1 MALTP
6 PVVLALAFI
15 QWCEVRRNGAISEEA
30 PAGGGLISW
39 HDAAP
44 AAHRRLAVVLGLWI
58 AFQSVTGLVL
68 LFRDPIEHWAHP
80 GLTRHGHG
88 DRGAAAALE
97 AVRRR
102 YPDKVVG
109 PLATPAV
116 SDGVYVIEVGD
127 REVYVDPARARI
139 NGSRDHEAGF
149 TALVER
155 LHRRFLFDSVAGLSG
170 ARLVALL
177 GLGWLVVS
185 LTGLTTA
192 RRTPRTLH
200 RTIGF
205 VVVVPMVLVV
215 VTGVRLAVPD
225 GSDRIWAALT
235 GGGHGRSDAPPQGVT
250 VTSGDRGGDP
260 LDATRILAAL
270 DRKYPDGLV
279 ARLLMPPPGDRTA
292 PVIAGVSL
300 GLDPGRGQHDYG
312 GNTVVFLDQFSGDT
326 LWEGRP
332 DRVPAARQAALL
344 WSRPLHTGAF
354 AGSVGQLVWGW
365 MAVAVVAL
373 GLSGWATRRVRTLDA
388 RQEEQRWRRQLK
400 RRRVLAR
407 QQRRRAARSGRDR
420 RQSSRRLGRRRKV
433 QARLGVV
440 AIGMDRTD
448 PAVAI
453 VPPEPAVEI
462 VPPEPAPEIDLTDAA
477 VEIDLTDAAVE
488 IDLREP
494 VRYESEITLESG
506 ETLESGIVG
515 PPPPD

>member
-1 MALTP
+1 M
-6 PVVLALAFI
+6 LALAFI
-15 QWCEVRRNGAISEEA
+15 QWCEVRRNSAISEEA

-279 ARLLMPPPGDRTA
+279 ARLLMPPP
-292 PVIAGVSL
+292 
-300 GLDPGRGQHDYG
+300 
-312 GNTVVFLDQFSGDT
+312 
-326 LWEGRP
+326 
-332 DRVPAARQAALL
+332 
-344 WSRPLHTGAF
+344 
-354 AGSVGQLVWGW
+354 
-365 MAVAVVAL
+365 
-373 GLSGWATRRVRTLDA
+373 
-388 RQEEQRWRRQLK
+388 
-400 RRRVLAR
+400 
-407 QQRRRAARSGRDR
+407 
-420 RQSSRRLGRRRKV
+420 
-433 QARLGVV
+433 
-440 AIGMDRTD
+440 
-448 PAVAI
+448 
-453 VPPEPAVEI
+453 
-462 VPPEPAPEIDLTDAA
+462 
-477 VEIDLTDAAVE
+477 
-488 IDLREP
+488 
-494 VRYESEITLESG
+494 
-506 ETLESGIVG
+506 
-515 PPPPD
+515 